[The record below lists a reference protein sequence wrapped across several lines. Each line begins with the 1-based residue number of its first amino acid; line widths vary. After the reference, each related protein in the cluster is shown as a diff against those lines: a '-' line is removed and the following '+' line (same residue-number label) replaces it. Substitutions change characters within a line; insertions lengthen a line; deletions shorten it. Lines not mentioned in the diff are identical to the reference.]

1 MTHGISNRLN
11 RGARLLAPSFG
22 LMILSVSLAAQ
33 PQIADSQLA
42 FEVAS
47 IKPSGPDAMRG
58 PLLFPPG
65 GRFTVPNL
73 AVRMIIQGAYSVRS
87 VQLTAGPSWLYE
99 RYEIQAKIP
108 EGTFDEGQIKSMLQ
122 NLLAERFQLKL
133 HHETKEFSIYALVVA
148 KGGVKLQESKDDKSR
163 SFAGIGFGSITAT
176 RSTLDALCRGLSELI
191 DRPVFNETNLAGS
204 YDLKMHFD
212 PDSTQ
217 GRHAPPGSAE
227 SSEPS
232 IFTALQEQ
240 LGLKLEP
247 KNKLVDILVIDHIE
261 RPTPN

>member
-1 MTHGISNRLN
+1 MM
-11 RGARLLAPSFG
+11 A
-22 LMILSVSLAAQ
+22 LSVSLAVAQ
-33 PQIADSQLA
+33 PPVADSQLA

-47 IKPSGPDAMRG
+47 VRPSGPDAMRG

-73 AVRMIIQGAYSVRS
+73 DLRTIVQGAYDVRS
-87 VQLTAGPSWLYE
+87 IQLTGGPSWLYE
-99 RYEIQAKIP
+99 RYAIQAKTP
-108 EGTFDEGQIKSMLQ
+108 EGSFDEGQIKLMLR

-163 SFAGIGFGSITAT
+163 SFVGISLGSIAAT
-176 RSTLDALCRGLSELI
+176 RSTLDAFCIRLSALT
-191 DRPVFNETNLAGS
+191 DRPWFNETNLAGS
-204 YDLKMHFD
+204 YDFKLHFD
-212 PDSTQ
+212 PGSVQ
-217 GRHAPPGSAE
+217 QHAPPGSAE
-227 SSEPS
+227 STEPS

-247 KNKLVDILVIDHIE
+247 RKKLVDILVIDHIE